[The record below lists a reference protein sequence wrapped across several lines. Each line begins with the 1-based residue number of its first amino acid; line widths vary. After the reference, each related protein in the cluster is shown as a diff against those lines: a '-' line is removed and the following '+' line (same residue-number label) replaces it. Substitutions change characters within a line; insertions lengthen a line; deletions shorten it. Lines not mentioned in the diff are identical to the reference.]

1 MSRPFVKA
9 IVERVAGT
17 LHVAA
22 EPAAS
27 NATAPAAINL
37 DAHLLYVRGQQLMSN
52 ERLDDANTA
61 VELFRRATILDPSF
75 ARGYLAL
82 GQALLLAGDLGNEL
96 SPELLTEVNKAFDR
110 ALELN
115 PALGEAWVERAWLA
129 RLADP
134 VKAEELYRKGL
145 ALAPS
150 YGAGYAYFSGFLFSE
165 YRKGEAIEM
174 INRARQIDP
183 LTPDL
188 HLQPGLPAHGE

>member
-1 MSRPFVKA
+1 
-9 IVERVAGT
+9 
-17 LHVAA
+17 
-22 EPAAS
+22 
-27 NATAPAAINL
+27 
-37 DAHLLYVRGQQLMSN
+37 MSN
-52 ERLDDANTA
+52 ERLDDTNTA

-82 GQALLLAGDLGNEL
+82 GQALLLTGGLANEF
-96 SPELLTEVNKAFDR
+96 SPELLMEVNKALDR

-115 PALGEAWVERAWLA
+115 PALGEAWVERAWLT
-129 RLADP
+129 RRFTHDL

-150 YGAGYAYFSGFLFSE
+150 YGAGYADFSGFLYSE

-183 LTPDL
+183 SD
-188 HLQPGLPAHGE
+188 A